1 MEELDFASVFEA
13 QPTAT
18 AVLSPDLVIRAV
30 NRAYEEMTGHGR
42 GEVVGRH
49 LFELPGASSSGPELR
64 ASLER
69 VLADGVTDII
79 ALTRYDLEKPGE
91 PGTLEERHW
100 SVVNAP
106 VPDADGGVGLIVQ
119 RIEEITP
126 FLDRSREQILSSA
139 GSTAERVR
147 QIEVELL
154 ARAQDLQ
161 EVNQRLRVTQDHQ
174 RRTVQILQ
182 RQIESHREA
191 LADTSHDLKNPIT
204 GLQLRLEEA
213 LADLDTDPDDDL
225 RQMLLA
231 ALHDA
236 EHLDAIVSELLELA
250 RLDSGTPMDTERLDL
265 AELVRDEL
273 TRHPPTNPTIMDLR
287 PGTIVEGSAVQ
298 LTRLLNNLVSNA
310 DRHARSRIEV
320 RVTAEDD
327 WAVLEVIDDGPG
339 IPAADREA
347 AFRRFYRHRESRRLN
362 PQGTGL
368 GLPIS
373 RKIAGNHGGTLHI
386 ADNPTGARLVLR
398 LPVVGGPVVTPS

>member
-42 GEVVGRH
+42 AEVVGRH
-49 LFELPGASSSGPELR
+49 VFELPGASSSGPELR
-64 ASLER
+64 ASLDR
-69 VLADGVTDII
+69 VLAEGETDII
-79 ALTRYDLEKPGE
+79 AITRYDLEKPGE

-106 VPDADGGVGLIVQ
+106 VPDADGGVALIVQ

-126 FLDRSREQILSSA
+126 FLDRLRDQILSSA

-147 QIEVELL
+147 QTEVELL

-339 IPAADREA
+339 IPAADRKA

>member
-1 MEELDFASVFEA
+1 EALLPGRAPPTGTGHLLPPPARDGGAAARADAAPRALHAARTAALPVRDPGAPPAGRTRRLPGRRASRRRTRRTGRPADPPPPAARSSGGLTDVEPVVVFAGGWGGLPAAVVGARGVSIRFLRCGRTGTFGVQNPGRGSTMEELDFASVFEA

-42 GEVVGRH
+42 GAVVGRH

-79 ALTRYDLEKPGE
+79 ALARYALEKPGE

-161 EVNQRLRVTQDHQ
+161 KVNQRLRVTQDHQ

-191 LADTSHDLKNPIT
+191 LADTSHDLKHPIT

-236 EHLDAIVSELLELA
+236 EH
-250 RLDSGTPMDTERLDL
+250 
-265 AELVRDEL
+265 
-273 TRHPPTNPTIMDLR
+273 
-287 PGTIVEGSAVQ
+287 
-298 LTRLLNNLVSNA
+298 
-310 DRHARSRIEV
+310 
-320 RVTAEDD
+320 
-327 WAVLEVIDDGPG
+327 
-339 IPAADREA
+339 
-347 AFRRFYRHRESRRLN
+347 
-362 PQGTGL
+362 
-368 GLPIS
+368 
-373 RKIAGNHGGTLHI
+373 
-386 ADNPTGARLVLR
+386 
-398 LPVVGGPVVTPS
+398 